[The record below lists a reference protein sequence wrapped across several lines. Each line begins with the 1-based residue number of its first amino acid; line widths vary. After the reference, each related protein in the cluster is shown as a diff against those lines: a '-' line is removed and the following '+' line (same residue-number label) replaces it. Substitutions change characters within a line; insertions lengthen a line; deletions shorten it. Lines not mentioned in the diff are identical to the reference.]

1 MNAAAVVSQL
11 MVRTFLLLG
20 LTAVLPLSAARGQT
34 PAQRTVLEAF
44 RDSVVR
50 ATDSASLGGLE
61 ARIVSGM
68 RRNRASPF
76 EHVRLGF
83 LGLRQAELGA
93 IRYFEDAA
101 TEFQT
106 AARLA
111 PSWPYAWYGLG
122 LAEYGAARVA
132 QGPQRAAAAGTPYGR
147 ATRALARSVAVDPR
161 FADFLVDDAFQ
172 ARRERQVAKVGVMLE
187 ALRLGS
193 QPRPSGPAVLAG
205 LGRLEREFGEPSA
218 ALRAFEGWLA
228 QAGRVRGVALLEVA
242 RTRFL
247 LGRENGVAPYYEGAT
262 FDDSASV
269 RGYRDDLV
277 SIATERELQSFDR
290 TSGPARAEV
299 LRRFWARRDGADMRK
314 PNERLREHY
323 RRLFYARRTFPLYLP
338 GRQPDAQIASADLP
352 VDDRGLV
359 YLRHGEPDDRVQLST
374 LGVEPNES
382 WRYAR
387 DEGDMVVHF
396 VARHDPEVYRLVESL
411 LDVAEN
417 MPESGNTVGD
427 LVTRGQE
434 TLLRSREPLS
444 PVYRRD
450 RRDTPERGR
459 DFLLAERALSRA
471 SLRTATT
478 TDSYRRRYARSLG
491 VRVDLALFGIEPGG
505 ARLQIAYAAPF
516 ERLGAMWLGQG
527 IDYPLRVRL
536 TAFTAEGD
544 PIVTLDSTVRARTR
558 DNLGDRWLAGSF
570 AVPLA
575 MGRVRIGLAFED
587 GDSVGTLLPVRS
599 FELQLPGAVTLS
611 DLAVGTPGMPWHA
624 EAVVGDRVPLLPL
637 GMLRR
642 AEAAE
647 VAYEITAPGDVPVRS
662 QVTLMR
668 ADERAGVVSSERIEE
683 TPTSGRRL
691 VRHPLDLRKLK
702 PGLYRLEVTV
712 TTGRGGLARRWKE
725 FEVR

>member
-1 MNAAAVVSQL
+1 MNASSVVSRVMSRAL
-11 MVRTFLLLG
+11 SIVVLAT
-20 LTAVLPLSAARGQT
+20 TLPLASAQGQT

-44 RDSVVR
+44 RDSLER
-50 ATDSASLGGLE
+50 ASDSAGLAGLE
-61 ARIVSGM
+61 ARIVTGM
-68 RRNRASPF
+68 RPNRASPT

-83 LGLRQAELGA
+83 LALRQADLGA

-106 AARLA
+106 AGRLA

-122 LAEYGAARVA
+122 LAEYGTARSA

-147 ATRALARSVAVDPR
+147 ATTALSRAVLADPR
-161 FADFLVDDAFQ
+161 FADVLVDDAFQ

-187 ALRLGS
+187 ALRLAS
-193 QPRPSGPAVLAG
+193 QPRPSGLAVLAG

-218 ALRAFEGWLA
+218 ALRAFESWLA
-228 QAGRVRGVALLEVA
+228 QAGRIRGVALLEVA

-247 LGRENGVAPYYEGAT
+247 LGQDNGAAPYYEGAS
-262 FDDSASV
+262 FDDSAAV
-269 RGYRDDLV
+269 RGYRDDIV
-277 SIATERELQSFDR
+277 SIASERELQAFDR
-290 TSGPARAEV
+290 ATGPTRVEV
-299 LRRFWARRDGADMRK
+299 LRRFWSRRDAADLRK
-314 PNERLREHY
+314 PNDRLREHY
-323 RRLFYARRTFPLYLP
+323 RRLYHARRTFPLYLP
-338 GRQPDAQIASADLP
+338 GRPDARIASADLP

-359 YLRHGEPDDRVQLST
+359 YVRHGEPDDRVQLST

-417 MPESGNTVGD
+417 ISEPGNPGDD

-450 RRDTPERGR
+450 RRDTPQRGR

-478 TDSYRRRYARSLG
+478 TDSFRRHYARSLG
-491 VRVDLALFGIEPGG
+491 ARVDMALFGLDPSGG
-505 ARLQIAYAAPF
+505 RLQVAYAVPF
-516 ERLGAMWLGQG
+516 ERLGAVWLGQD

-536 TAFTAEGD
+536 TAFSMDGD
-544 PIVTLDSTVRARTR
+544 PVVVMDSTVRPRTWEH
-558 DNLGDRWLAGSF
+558 LGDRWLAGAF
-570 AVPLA
+570 AIPLA
-575 MGRVRIGLAFED
+575 TGRVRLALAFED

-599 FELQLPGAVTLS
+599 FEIQLPGAVTLS
-611 DLAVGTPGMPWHA
+611 DLAVGMPGMPWHA
-624 EAVVGDRVPLLPL
+624 EAVVGDRVALLPL
-637 GMLRR
+637 GTLRR
-642 AEAAE
+642 SDAAE
-647 VAYEITAPGDVPVRS
+647 VAYEVTAPSDVPLSS
-662 QVTLMR
+662 QLTLMR
-668 ADERAGVVSSERIEE
+668 ADERAGVVSSERLEE
-683 TPTSGRRL
+683 KAAVGRRL
-691 VRHPLDLRKLK
+691 VRHALDLHKLK